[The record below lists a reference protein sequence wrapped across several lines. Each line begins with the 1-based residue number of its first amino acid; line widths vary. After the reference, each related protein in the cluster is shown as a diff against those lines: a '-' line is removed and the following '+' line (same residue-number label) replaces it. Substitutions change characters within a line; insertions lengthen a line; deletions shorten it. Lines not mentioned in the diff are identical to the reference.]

1 MIKFRRLFSLLS
13 VVISVSLCACE
24 EYKNASLPAETRAAD
39 LVSRMTLDEK
49 IGQMTQMVN
58 YAAAPDKISKLFLGS
73 VLSGGGGAPGQN
85 TPDGW
90 RTMVNAYQK
99 AALSTRLGI
108 PILYGNDSVHGQGNL
123 HNATVFPHNIG
134 LGAAHDERLAEAVG
148 KAAAEETAA
157 CGITWSFSPCV
168 AVLADA
174 RWGRAYESFGSD
186 TRMVSLLGT
195 AYIRGFQSVQGMN
208 ATAKHYLGDGGTA
221 FGSSHG
227 KNFTG
232 RYLLD
237 QGDTQCT
244 EAYLREQ
251 YLPPYREAVK
261 AGVRVVMASFS
272 SWNGTKMHANSY
284 LINDVLKG
292 ELGFTGFVVSDWA
305 GIYQIDSDYYK
316 AVVTSINAGI
326 DMNMAPED
334 GERFIKTVK
343 SAVQKKD
350 ISMERINN
358 AVYRILLVKFQSG
371 IFEHPYADVSY
382 LKTVRN
388 SDHIAL
394 ARKAASESA
403 VVLKNSGILPLE
415 KSEKLY
421 VCGTGA
427 DDIGR
432 QCGGWTMT
440 WQGKEGNITA
450 GVTLK
455 QALEQRGKDIVYAA
469 DGRFTDA
476 DRNAACIVVVSE
488 KPYAEGVGDRYNLRL
503 DDEEYAVYK
512 RAASKFSRIIL
523 VVLSGR
529 PVELG
534 AMNDTASAVVAA
546 WLPGSEGGDGIA
558 DILFGDV
565 RPSAKLPVVWPA
577 DENKALYERGAGLSW

>member
-1 MIKFRRLFSLLS
+1 MVKLRQLFSLLA
-13 VVISVSLCACE
+13 VVVSVSLCACE
-24 EYKNASLPAETRAAD
+24 DYKNTSLPAETRAAD

-49 IGQMTQMVN
+49 IGQMTQMAN

-186 TRMVSLLGT
+186 TQLVSLLGT

-469 DGRFTDA
+469 DGKFNNA
-476 DRNAACIVVVSE
+476 DRDAACIVVVSE
-488 KPYAEGVGDRYNLRL
+488 KPYAEGVGDRHDLRL

-512 RAASKFSRIIL
+512 RAASKFGRIIL

-558 DILFGDV
+558 DILLGDV

>member
-1 MIKFRRLFSLLS
+1 MIKFRKLFSLLIAA
-13 VVISVSLCACE
+13 VSVSLCACE
-24 EYKNASLPAETRAAD
+24 DYKNASLPAETRAAD

-58 YAAAPDKISKLFLGS
+58 YAASPDKVSKLCLGS

-134 LGAAHDERLAEAVG
+134 LGAAHDEKLVEAVG

-186 TRMVSLLGT
+186 TQQVSLLGT
-195 AYIRGFQSVQGMN
+195 AYIRGFQSVRGMN

-227 KNFTG
+227 ENFTG

-251 YLPPYREAVK
+251 YLPPYREAVQ

-272 SWNGTKMHANSY
+272 SWNGTKMHADSY
-284 LINDVLKG
+284 LINNVLKG

-343 SAVQKKD
+343 SAVEKKD

-371 IFEHPYADVSY
+371 IFEHPYTDASY
-382 LKTVRN
+382 VKTVRN

-450 GVTLK
+450 GVTLR

-469 DGRFTDA
+469 DGKFTDA
-476 DRNAACIVVVSE
+476 DRNAVCIVVVSE
-488 KPYAEGVGDRYNLRL
+488 KPYAEGVGDRHNLRL
-503 DDEEYAVYK
+503 DDEEYEVFR
-512 RAASKFSRIIL
+512 RASSEFSRIVL

-565 RPSAKLPVVWPA
+565 KPSAKLPVVWPA
-577 DENKALYERGAGLSW
+577 GGNKALYERGTGLSW

>member
-1 MIKFRRLFSLLS
+1 MKRTVIAFKISFVITLLLFST
-13 VVISVSLCACE
+13 
-24 EYKNASLPAETRAAD
+24 NAFAAD
-39 LVSRMTLDEK
+39 ALYKEADAPIEARVADLLSRMTLDEK
-49 IGQMTQMVN
+49 IGQMTQLTRDDLSAVQV
-58 YAAAPDKISKLFLGS
+58 KTFLLGS
-73 VLSGGGGAPGQN
+73 VLSGGGSAPANN
-85 TPDGW
+85 TVEGW
-90 RTMVNAYQK
+90 RAMVNAYQTQ
-99 AALSTRLGI
+99 ALATRLGI

-123 HNATVFPHNIG
+123 HNATIFPHNIG

-186 TRMVSLLGT
+186 TQQVSLLGT

-227 KNFTG
+227 ENFNG

-292 ELGFTGFVVSDWA
+292 ELGFTGFAVSDWA

-403 VVLKNSGILPLE
+403 VVLK
-415 KSEKLY
+415 
-421 VCGTGA
+421 
-427 DDIGR
+427 
-432 QCGGWTMT
+432 Q
-440 WQGKEGNITA
+440 
-450 GVTLK
+450 
-455 QALEQRGKDIVYAA
+455 
-469 DGRFTDA
+469 
-476 DRNAACIVVVSE
+476 
-488 KPYAEGVGDRYNLRL
+488 
-503 DDEEYAVYK
+503 
-512 RAASKFSRIIL
+512 KF
-523 VVLSGR
+523 
-529 PVELG
+529 
-534 AMNDTASAVVAA
+534 
-546 WLPGSEGGDGIA
+546 
-558 DILFGDV
+558 
-565 RPSAKLPVVWPA
+565 
-577 DENKALYERGAGLSW
+577 

>member
-1 MIKFRRLFSLLS
+1 MIKFRKLFSLLIAA
-13 VVISVSLCACE
+13 VSVSLCACE
-24 EYKNASLPAETRAAD
+24 DYKNASLPAETRAAD

-58 YAAAPDKISKLFLGS
+58 YAASPDKVSKLCLGS

-134 LGAAHDERLAEAVG
+134 LGAAHDEKLVEAVG

-186 TRMVSLLGT
+186 TQQVSLLGT
-195 AYIRGFQSVQGMN
+195 AYIRGFQSVRGMN

-227 KNFTG
+227 ENFTG

-251 YLPPYREAVK
+251 YLPPYREAVQ

-272 SWNGTKMHANSY
+272 SWNGTKMHADSY
-284 LINDVLKG
+284 LINNVLKG

-343 SAVQKKD
+343 SAVEKKD

-371 IFEHPYADVSY
+371 IFEHPYTDASY
-382 LKTVRN
+382 VKTVRN

-450 GVTLK
+450 GVTLR

-469 DGRFTDA
+469 DGKFTDA
-476 DRNAACIVVVSE
+476 DRNAVCIVVVSE
-488 KPYAEGVGDRYNLRL
+488 KPYAEGVGDRHDLRL
-503 DDEEYAVYK
+503 DDEEYEVFR
-512 RAASKFSRIIL
+512 RASSEFSRIVL

-565 RPSAKLPVVWPA
+565 KPSAKLPVVWPA
-577 DENKALYERGAGLSW
+577 GGNKALYERGTGLSW